1 MRLEK
6 TLNETGPT
14 ATRIFRGS
22 LVGFA
27 GGFLGLG
34 VVFQNAG
41 EAFRGFETQGRGR
54 VFYSVRSELFRFLG
68 HGQAHWPVPRPI
80 LFSGE
85 PEETLDSTGPRF
97 ADRHPQSNG
106 RVGADLGSQ
115 WG

>member
-34 VVFQNAG
+34 VF
-41 EAFRGFETQGRGR
+41 F
-54 VFYSVRSELFRFLG
+54 
-68 HGQAHWPVPRPI
+68 
-80 LFSGE
+80 
-85 PEETLDSTGPRF
+85 
-97 ADRHPQSNG
+97 
-106 RVGADLGSQ
+106 
-115 WG
+115 